1 MFLILSKETSA
12 NLPEVSLVQY
22 VKFNLKA
29 HMVDLSPKNVY
40 MRVVYNQYSTGLE
53 LMIPL

>member
-1 MFLILSKETSA
+1 MFLILFEEISA
-12 NLPEVSLVQY
+12 NLPEVPLVQY

-29 HMVDLSPKNVY
+29 HMVDLSLKDVY
-40 MRVVYNQYSTGLE
+40 MRVVYNQDSTGLE